1 MTNPNLSQNQR
12 AKLYS
17 QIQKRYP
24 ECCSYCQKT
33 LDECNLKPFDLVTRT
48 GGFELHHT
56 RYDMG
61 MTSPDVV
68 RFMCH
73 SCNHLEEFNK
83 TTIIA
88 HENELSASHKTN
100 LEKHPIF
107 LAWFSNKI
115 TENNYNLPLSEV
127 VNGGAR
133 ISGANV
139 KTVQGWLKPLAYSDE
154 SPFAVTYVL
163 GIDTI
168 YLKGKEPRLK
178 LPNRSIELFNDAVQK
193 YPK

>member
-1 MTNPNLSQNQR
+1 
-12 AKLYS
+12 
-17 QIQKRYP
+17 
-24 ECCSYCQKT
+24 

-56 RYDMG
+56 RYDVG
-61 MTSPDVV
+61 MANPDVI

-73 SCNHLEEFNK
+73 SCNHLEQFSK

-107 LAWFSNKI
+107 LEWFSHKI
-115 TENNYNLPLSEV
+115 TENNFHLPLSEV
-127 VNGGAR
+127 VNGGAY

-139 KTVQGWLKPLAYSDE
+139 KTVQGWLKPLAYSNE
-154 SPFAVTYVL
+154 SPFTITRVL
-163 GIDTI
+163 GMDTI
-168 YLKGKEPRLK
+168 YLKGKEPRLE
-178 LPNRSIELFNDAVQK
+178 LPNRNVVSFSNEVQK
-193 YPK
+193 HSK